1 MKYVTMTD
9 TFFSGWGPATNK
21 INALTIACET
31 TAQAEQIAAHA
42 RSRPE
47 MKRVKIVNAAPTDN
61 HRRMVTNK
69 TYADDI
75 GGVWIAKGGRL

>member
-9 TFFSGWGPATNK
+9 TFFSGWGPATTK

-47 MKRVKIVNAAPTDN
+47 MKRVKIVNAAPSDTS
-61 HRRMVTNK
+61 RRMVTNK